1 MQGINDQEAA
11 VEEGVRALMAVVA
24 GGREAAAAAATPRP
38 SLDAA
43 TVMTT
48 LTTAGVQFMVI
59 MSFYCLKVSPLLVRY
74 SQVNAYVRC

>member
-24 GGREAAAAAATPRP
+24 GGREAAAAATPRS

-43 TVMTT
+43 TVLTT
-48 LTTAGVQFMVI
+48 LTTAGVQLMVI
-59 MSFYCLKVSPLLVRY
+59 MSFNRLKVSPLLVRY

>member
-24 GGREAAAAAATPRP
+24 GGREAAAATPRT

-43 TVMTT
+43 AVLTT
-48 LTTAGVQFMVI
+48 ITTAGVQLMVI
-59 MSFYCLKVSPLLVRY
+59 MSSIV
-74 SQVNAYVRC
+74 